1 MKSVSN
7 IRAIPWRLV
16 IMSFASG
23 VVSVVLLLSIAY
35 WIARWYDAGVRM
47 PARNVQ
53 TNQELLQERAD
64 HQKEALQRNM
74 ADRERLVESIHAIQQ
89 NNPNYTVDFLI
100 LSGGGDCGAFATGF
114 LRGWSTAP
122 AGPLARPVFEGVS
135 GVSTG
140 GFMAPSAFLGTTH
153 DDVRVDELFRN
164 PQPDWV
170 QRRGLLFFHPDNPSL
185 ANIPGL
191 EREISLYVD
200 LPFAQRLVDA
210 GASGRQLL
218 IQATDADEGVSHTFD
233 CVAAARDA
241 VASGD
246 VTPLRN
252 IFLASSAIPGVFSP
266 QEIREDLFIDGIVTG
281 NIFYWFYGGSLKD
294 SKTFGAIW
302 KERYPDAPIPKIRY
316 WVIINNYL
324 KPTVLTMQQQ
334 WIPLAQRGLEI
345 AIRSFTEITLR
356 HLFLFA
362 EVNRLRGEGECE
374 VRWVAVPPTWQPANN
389 EEFNLEKMRS
399 LSDLGKSMGEN
410 PDSWNDQSP

>member
-1 MKSVSN
+1 MKSISS

-23 VVSVVLLLSIAY
+23 VVSVVLLLGMAY

-114 LRGWSTAP
+114 LRGWSTVP

-140 GFMAPSAFLGTTH
+140 GFMAPSAFLGTTQ

-170 QRRGLLFFHPDNPSL
+170 QRRGLIFSIQTTPALPTFLGLSAKLVCMSIFHSPS
-185 ANIPGL
+185 
-191 EREISLYVD
+191 V
-200 LPFAQRLVDA
+200 
-210 GASGRQLL
+210 
-218 IQATDADEGVSHTFD
+218 
-233 CVAAARDA
+233 
-241 VASGD
+241 
-246 VTPLRN
+246 
-252 IFLASSAIPGVFSP
+252 
-266 QEIREDLFIDGIVTG
+266 
-281 NIFYWFYGGSLKD
+281 
-294 SKTFGAIW
+294 
-302 KERYPDAPIPKIRY
+302 
-316 WVIINNYL
+316 
-324 KPTVLTMQQQ
+324 
-334 WIPLAQRGLEI
+334 
-345 AIRSFTEITLR
+345 
-356 HLFLFA
+356 
-362 EVNRLRGEGECE
+362 
-374 VRWVAVPPTWQPANN
+374 
-389 EEFNLEKMRS
+389 
-399 LSDLGKSMGEN
+399 
-410 PDSWNDQSP
+410 